1 MNTQVHQAQKFDQAK
16 NDFVR
21 HDRARLVAELATER
35 ENQERQKCFG
45 L

>member
-35 ENQERQKCFG
+35 EKTKNAKCFG